1 MVKKFKFTKE
11 ELVAAWKDPQVREKS
26 KDLPNHPSGKVLNEL
41 SEEELAEV
49 QGASDVQVATTP
61 MYVRLTVLPATS
73 IKLCK

>member
-1 MVKKFKFTKE
+1 MERPTSKGEIKGFTE
-11 ELVAAWKDPQVREKS
+11 
-26 KDLPNHPSGKVLNEL
+26 PSIRKVLNEL

-61 MYVRLTVLPATS
+61 MCVRLTVLPATS

>member
-61 MYVRLTVLPATS
+61 MCVRLTVLPATS
-73 IKLCK
+73 IKICK